1 MTSELSE
8 LTVCIDSPLF
18 LSINAVSTYKSTSSL
33 ALEAKTAYL
42 QSREMLK
49 KIPVNR
55 KKLVFEQ
62 EDSLLDENNLKG

>member
-1 MTSELSE
+1 M
-8 LTVCIDSPLF
+8 DF
-18 LSINAVSTYKSTSSL
+18 LRGLRKCTPKATNCKKFVASSL